1 MLRQVT
7 LKIEWDSDRVVLRLI
22 GRIESEHVGELRD
35 QVRAHQA
42 KVLFDLDEV
51 TLVDASVVRF
61 FVTCEAD
68 GVQLLNCP
76 SYVREWIDRER
87 ASAPNTQ
94 GDETCQ

>member
-1 MLRQVT
+1 MLRHVT

-35 QVRAHQA
+35 QVRAHRA
-42 KVLFDLDEV
+42 KVLFDLREV

-61 FVTCEAD
+61 FVTREAH

-76 SYVREWIDRER
+76 PYIREWMERE
-87 ASAPNTQ
+87 ASFATRKQ
-94 GDETCQ
+94 ADET

>member
-1 MLRQVT
+1 MT

-42 KVLFDLDEV
+42 KVVFDLDEV

-61 FVTCEAD
+61 FVTCEAE

-76 SYVREWIDRER
+76 PYVREWMEREGS
-87 ASAPNTQ
+87 SATRKQ
-94 GDETCQ
+94 GDETCP